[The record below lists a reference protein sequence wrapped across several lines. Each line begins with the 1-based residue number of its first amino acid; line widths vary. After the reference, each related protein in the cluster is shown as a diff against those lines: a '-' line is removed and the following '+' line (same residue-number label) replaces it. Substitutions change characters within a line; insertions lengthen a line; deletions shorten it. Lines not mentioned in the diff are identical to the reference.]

1 MADPVAALVARVL
14 RIEPPPSWMVFA
26 VVLVSYFMIVS
37 GVVYDIIVEPP
48 AIGQAQD
55 PRTGMD
61 ECIHV
66 CALLISTTCTQ
77 QLQGKLGRNLCC
89 HIASTGSTS
98 WRDSLPVSC
107 TPLQVCVYC
116 VYVI

>member
-26 VVLVSYFMIVS
+26 VVLISYFLIVS

-55 PRTGMD
+55 PRTGT
-61 ECIHV
+61 HG
-66 CALLISTTCTQ
+66 ALLQRTPCTCYLNVQ
-77 QLQGKLGRNLCC
+77 FASQGK
-89 HIASTGSTS
+89 
-98 WRDSLPVSC
+98 
-107 TPLQVCVYC
+107 
-116 VYVI
+116 